1 MAIRGAGLESLFP
14 REGRRRRRGRTQ
26 KMPDWDLS
34 QLLSGVTPGPALV
47 APPGMGL
54 QQPTVGR
61 RLAPQPG
68 RGLRVP
74 ADSAYMPASGAFGAL
89 PQPGLRGH
97 ADMEMGQ
104 LEKLGAR
111 GPTLSTS
118 DSLSGPQPIRPTPT
132 PVRPPIEE
140 PEGPMPPRSPETS
153 LSALKMKRQRLMQQL
168 EQINAQIRSLSG
180 NGDLPGPFPW
190 QLGPGPGLPGVPPTR
205 PTPMPTPGPDPIPRP
220 DPIPPWGG

>member
-68 RGLRVP
+68 LDQRTPIRP
-74 ADSAYMPASGAFGAL
+74 SP
-89 PQPGLRGH
+89 PGL
-97 ADMEMGQ
+97 Q
-104 LEKLGAR
+104 PIR
-111 GPTLSTS
+111 GPAQPPERPTTPL
-118 DSLSGPQPIRPTPT
+118 PIRPTPP

-190 QLGPGPGLPGVPPTR
+190 QPGPGPGLPGVPPTR